1 VKKENRLTQSKDFKR
16 VKDFGK
22 KIYHPLLVLVYTPN
36 EGQQSRAA
44 VVASKAV
51 GNAVVRNRT
60 KRRLKACLDSV
71 WHNISR
77 QWDLV
82 FYSRAAIVDANITE
96 ICSAIEYL
104 LLEAGVLGEEK

>member
-1 VKKENRLTQSKDFKR
+1 VKKIHRLTRSKDFKR
-16 VKDFGK
+16 VKDVGK
-22 KIYHPLLVLVYTPN
+22 SIYHPLLVLVYTRN
-36 EGQQSRAA
+36 EGQQTRAA
-44 VVASKAV
+44 AVASKAI
-51 GNAVVRNRT
+51 GNAVVRNKI
-60 KRRLKACLDSV
+60 KRRLKSCLDQL
-71 WHNISR
+71 WQNINQ

>member
-1 VKKENRLTQSKDFKR
+1 MKKKNRLTQSKDFKR
-16 VKDFGK
+16 VKDVGK

-36 EGQQSRAA
+36 DAQQSRVA
-44 VVASKAV
+44 VVASKAI
-51 GNAVVRNRT
+51 GNAVVRNKV
-60 KRRLKACLDSV
+60 KRRLKSCLDQI

-96 ICSAIEYL
+96 ICSAIEHL

>member
-1 VKKENRLTQSKDFKR
+1 MKKIYRLTRSKDFKR
-16 VKDFGK
+16 VKDVGK
-22 KIYHPLLVLVYTPN
+22 SIYHPLLVLVYTRN
-36 EGQQSRAA
+36 EGQQTRAA
-44 VVASKAV
+44 AVASKAI
-51 GNAVVRNRT
+51 GNAVVRNKI
-60 KRRLKACLDSV
+60 KRRLKSCLDQL
-71 WHNISR
+71 WQKINQ

>member
-1 VKKENRLTQSKDFKR
+1 VKKENRLTQSNDFKR
-16 VKDFGK
+16 VKDVGK
-22 KIYHPLLVLVYTPN
+22 RIYHPLLVLVYTPN
-36 EGQQSRAA
+36 EGQLTRAA
-44 VVASKAV
+44 VVASKAI
-51 GNAVVRNRT
+51 GNAVVRNKV
-60 KRRLKACLDSV
+60 KRRLKSCLDQI

>member
-16 VKDFGK
+16 VRDVGK
-22 KIYHPLLVLVYTPN
+22 RIYHPLLVLVYTRN
-36 EGQQSRAA
+36 EGQPTRAA
-44 VVASKAV
+44 AVASKTI
-51 GNAVVRNRT
+51 GNAVVRNRI
-60 KRRLKACLDSV
+60 KRRLKSCLDRI

-82 FYSRAAIVDANITE
+82 FYSRAAIVDANFTE

>member
-16 VKDFGK
+16 VKDVGK
-22 KIYHPLLVLVYTPN
+22 RIYHPLLVLVYTRN
-36 EGQQSRAA
+36 EGQQTRAA
-44 VVASKAV
+44 VVASKAI
-51 GNAVVRNRT
+51 GNAVVRNKI
-60 KRRLKACLDSV
+60 KRRLKSCLDRI
-71 WHNISR
+71 WHKISR

>member
-1 VKKENRLTQSKDFKR
+1 VKKENRLTQSKDFER
-16 VKDFGK
+16 VKDVGK
-22 KIYHPLLVLVYTPN
+22 RIYHPLLVLVYTRN
-36 EGQQSRAA
+36 EGQQTRAA
-44 VVASKAV
+44 VVASKAI
-51 GNAVVRNRT
+51 GNAVVRNKI
-60 KRRLKACLDSV
+60 KRRLKSCLDRT
-71 WHNISR
+71 WHKISR

>member
-1 VKKENRLTQSKDFKR
+1 VKKENRLTQSKDFER
-16 VKDFGK
+16 VKNVGK
-22 KIYHPLLVLVYTPN
+22 RIYHPLLVLVYTRN
-36 EGQQSRAA
+36 EGQQTRAA
-44 VVASKAV
+44 VVASKAI
-51 GNAVVRNRT
+51 GNAVVRNKI
-60 KRRLKACLDSV
+60 KRRLKSCLDRI

>member
-1 VKKENRLTQSKDFKR
+1 M
-16 VKDFGK
+16 
-22 KIYHPLLVLVYTPN
+22 LVLVYTPN
-36 EGQQSRAA
+36 EGQLTRAA
-44 VVASKAV
+44 VVASKAI
-51 GNAVVRNRT
+51 GNAVVRNKV
-60 KRRLKACLDSV
+60 KRRLKSCLDQI

>member
-1 VKKENRLTQSKDFKR
+1 MKKENRLTRSKDFKR
-16 VKDFGK
+16 VKDVGK
-22 KIYHPLLVLVYTPN
+22 SIYHPLLVLVYTRN
-36 EGQQSRAA
+36 EGQQTRAA
-44 VVASKAV
+44 AVASKTI
-51 GNAVVRNRT
+51 GNAVVRNKI
-60 KRRLKACLDSV
+60 KRRLKSCLDQL
-71 WHNISR
+71 WQKINQ

>member
-1 VKKENRLTQSKDFKR
+1 MKKENRLTRSVDFKR
-16 VKDFGK
+16 VKDVGK
-22 KIYHPLLVLVYTPN
+22 KIYHPLLVLVYTRN
-36 EGQQSRAA
+36 EGQQTRAA
-44 VVASKAV
+44 TVASKAI
-51 GNAVVRNRT
+51 GNAVIRNKI
-60 KRRLKACLDSV
+60 KRRLKSCLDQI

-82 FYSRAAIVDANITE
+82 FYSRAAIVDATFTE

>member
-1 VKKENRLTQSKDFKR
+1 MKKIHRLTRSKDFKR
-16 VKDFGK
+16 VKDVGK
-22 KIYHPLLVLVYTPN
+22 SIYHPLLVLVYTRN
-36 EGQQSRAA
+36 EGQQTRAA
-44 VVASKAV
+44 AVASKAI
-51 GNAVVRNRT
+51 GNAVVRNKI
-60 KRRLKACLDSV
+60 KRRLKSCLDQL
-71 WHNISR
+71 WQNINQ

>member
-1 VKKENRLTQSKDFKR
+1 VKRENRLTRSKDFKR
-16 VKDFGK
+16 VKDVGK
-22 KIYHPLLVLVYTPN
+22 SIYHPLIVLVCTRN
-36 EGQQSRAA
+36 EGQQTRAA
-44 VVASKAV
+44 AVASKAI
-51 GNAVVRNRT
+51 GNAVVRNKI
-60 KRRLKACLDSV
+60 KRRLKSCLDLL
-71 WHNISR
+71 WHKINQ

>member
-1 VKKENRLTQSKDFKR
+1 VKKENRLTQSKDFER
-16 VKDFGK
+16 VKDVGK
-22 KIYHPLLVLVYTPN
+22 RIYHPLLVLVYTRN
-36 EGQQSRAA
+36 EGQQTRAA
-44 VVASKAV
+44 VVASKAI
-51 GNAVVRNRT
+51 GNAVVRNKI
-60 KRRLKACLDSV
+60 KRRLKSCLDRI

-82 FYSRAAIVDANITE
+82 FYSRAAIDDANITE